1 MGAACD
7 LTGLARGDGR
17 RLPDFLTGDHAPCEK
32 GWRRG
37 GGIRTPTCQWIL
49 PGSPSGLCPQKKNL
63 RAHTLNGGW
72 RPERLSMSR
81 LQRGKGVH
89 NTINQRL
96 EEKNT
101 HADNFLFARAAE
113 PLAPPEN
120 GNPEPFAVPP
130 EVAF

>member
-1 MGAACD
+1 
-7 LTGLARGDGR
+7 
-17 RLPDFLTGDHAPCEK
+17 
-32 GWRRG
+32 
-37 GGIRTPTCQWIL
+37 
-49 PGSPSGLCPQKKNL
+49 
-63 RAHTLNGGW
+63 
-72 RPERLSMSR
+72 
-81 LQRGKGVH
+81 VH